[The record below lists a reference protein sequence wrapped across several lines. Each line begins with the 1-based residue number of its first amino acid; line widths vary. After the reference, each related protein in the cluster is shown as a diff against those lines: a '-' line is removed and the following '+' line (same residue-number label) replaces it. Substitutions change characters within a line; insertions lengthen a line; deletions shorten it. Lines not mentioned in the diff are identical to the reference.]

1 MYPQPVILA
10 AIALY
15 VGLLVWA
22 GQRMDRPSAKAANH
36 GFQAALYGLSLATLG
51 SAWTYFGG
59 VGDASQGSWLYVAN
73 AMGPI
78 LAITVG
84 YPVWR
89 RIAQLSKQENVGSLA
104 DFLAARYGKSRVLGS
119 LTAFVACLGALPYI
133 SLQLSVLTRVW
144 AFAVQSRAH
153 GGTQALVLV
162 ALLAGFAIAFGAR
175 RPSLTQQ
182 DRGFVGMIAIE
193 STVKLS
199 ALLTVAI
206 AGIAYFALQPG
217 GWEIASRAM
226 PPAPQVL
233 DVSFLTLVLLCTV
246 TAFTLPRQFH
256 LGFVTL
262 ERVAHIRAAVWILP
276 AYFMLWV
283 LATFVSS
290 LMVRSGLGMPGGD
303 PYLQVLAVPWM
314 LGEPLVALLAL
325 LGGLSAGAAMVIVE
339 TTAISA
345 MVSNEIVL
353 PLVARTMRKSLTG
366 ERLGQSILRVRRAT
380 IVALAFFAWLYYLGL
395 GSTQAP
401 NQLGLTALTAF
412 AQLVPA
418 LLGGIYWRNGHAR
431 GAIAGIS
438 AGTLV
443 WAVTIAAP
451 ALLPSGEAARLLPG
465 GVWGAARQAF
475 PTLAIYASLTIN
487 VVLYVAVSLRSR
499 PRLIDRIQADSF
511 VIRQRELEPAASE
524 NIRATVGDVRGL
536 LAQFLGPAETDKA
549 LLSYRISAHAGDMPD
564 GRQVS
569 PNLVRAAEKLLA
581 GVIGAPSAR
590 NVVALALSAG
600 SQDAREI
607 SRILDEAGQAIH
619 FSRELLQTTLES
631 LPQGISVVDEGLRL
645 VAWNSRYLSFMGLHS
660 TGIYVGKSL
669 TDLPDAG
676 AGAEPYGQ
684 VRRFVTGKLATLAS
698 RGAFQ
703 EEIEVP
709 GGRRL
714 WVSGRPLSG
723 GDYLTTLEDIT
734 DLRAAEQVLARSNEE
749 LERRVGERTAELR
762 RANEALSVAN
772 ELAERATGAQR
783 RFVAAASHDLVQPL
797 HAARLFIGNALAGD
811 AHDASARSLLQ
822 KADQAVEAAHRLL
835 RALLHLSQIESG
847 AMQPRLEPV
856 DAGSLLRSLAGEFA
870 PQAEARGLELVLLP
884 ASAWVRSDRDLLR
897 SMLQNLVANALR
909 YTTRG
914 RVVIALRR
922 CPGAFRFE
930 VRDTGVGIVPEDLP
944 AAFREFGRL
953 PAGRK
958 MAEGAGLGLSIVAR
972 IGQALGHAISVRS
985 LPGRGSV
992 FSVTVP
998 ATQPLAQV
1006 QRRGVRRTSLDG
1018 LRVACI
1024 DDEPDVLLGGAALI
1038 KRWGGQVSAYGSA
1051 EEALASQ
1058 EQWHVAIADYQ
1069 LGGRNGLEFLR
1080 SLDPAT
1086 TLRVLLTASPEAMH
1100 APELAAEGIILLAK
1114 PLAPLALQEVLA
1126 EAAERLRRT
1135 A

>member
-1 MYPQPVILA
+1 MILG

-15 VGLLVWA
+15 VGLLVWVGHRMGRAPAKLA
-22 GQRMDRPSAKAANH
+22 GGGVQTL
-36 GFQAALYGLSLATLG
+36 FYGLSLATLG

-73 AMGPI
+73 ALGPI

-89 RIAQLSKQENVGSLA
+89 RIAHLSKQENVGSLA

-119 LTAFVACLGALPYI
+119 LAACVACLGALPYI

-144 AFAVQSRAH
+144 AFAVQSRAP
-153 GGTQALVLV
+153 GGAEALVLM
-162 ALLAGFAIAFGAR
+162 ALLAVFAMVFGAR

-193 STVKLS
+193 SIVKLS
-199 ALLTVAI
+199 ALLIVAV
-206 AGIAYFALQPG
+206 AGIAYFAHEPG
-217 GWEIASRAM
+217 GWQTAAKAIPAA
-226 PPAPQVL
+226 PPAFDL
-233 DVSFLTLVLLCTV
+233 SFLTLVLLCTV

-262 ERVAHIRAAVWILP
+262 ERVADIRAAAWILP
-276 AYFMLWV
+276 AYFLLWV
-283 LATFVSS
+283 FATFASS
-290 LMVRSGLGMPGGD
+290 LMVRVGLGMPGQD
-303 PYLQVLAVPWM
+303 SYLQVLAVPWM
-314 LGEPLVALLAL
+314 QGQPLVALVAL

-345 MVSNEIVL
+345 MASNEIVL
-353 PLVARTMRKSLTG
+353 PLVARAMRRSRSS
-366 ERLGQSILRVRRAT
+366 ERLGQSILRVRRTT
-380 IVALAFFAWLYYLGL
+380 IVALALFAWLYYLAL

-418 LLGGIYWRNGHAR
+418 LFGGIYWRRGHAR
-431 GAIAGIS
+431 GAIAGIA
-438 AGTLV
+438 AGMLV
-443 WAVTIAAP
+443 WAAAIATP
-451 ALLPSGEAARLLPG
+451 ALQPVEHTGLPAAVG
-465 GVWGAARQAF
+465 IWGAAPHAF
-475 PTLAIYASLTIN
+475 PTLAIYASLVLN
-487 VVLYVAVSLRSR
+487 VLLYVVVSLRSG

-511 VIRQRELEPAASE
+511 VTRQRGSEPAAGE
-524 NIRATVGDVRGL
+524 YIRATVGDLRRLV
-536 LAQFLGPAETDKA
+536 AHFLGLAETDKA

-564 GRQVS
+564 DRQAS

-619 FSRELLQTTLES
+619 FSRELLQTTLEN
-631 LPQGISVVDEGLRL
+631 LPQGIAVVDEGLAL
-645 VAWNSRYLSFMGLHS
+645 VAWNSRYLSLMGLQPA
-660 TGIYVGKSL
+660 GIYVGKGL
-669 TDLPDAG
+669 TELAGPAEG
-676 AGAEPYGQ
+676 AGTDGH
-684 VRRFVTGKLATLAS
+684 VRRFVTAKLTLVQA
-698 RGAFQ
+698 RAEFQ
-703 EEIEVP
+703 EEIEDSS
-709 GGRRL
+709 GRRL
-714 WVSGRPLSG
+714 RVSGRALSG

-734 DLRAAEQVLARSNEE
+734 DLRAAEKVLARSNEE
-749 LERRVGERTAELR
+749 LEQRVGERTAELR

-772 ELAERATGAQR
+772 EMAERATGAQR

-797 HAARLFIGNALAGD
+797 HAARLFIGNAQACAGQGD
-811 AHDASARSLLQ
+811 SSVSLLQ

-835 RALLHLSQIESG
+835 GALLYLSQIESG
-847 AMQPRLEPV
+847 ALQPRLGPV
-856 DAGSLLRSLAGEFA
+856 DAGSLLRSLAEEFA
-870 PQAEARGLELVLLP
+870 PQAESRGLELVLLP
-884 ASAWVRSDRDLLR
+884 TSAWVSSDRGLLR
-897 SMLQNLVANALR
+897 SLLQNLVANALR

-914 RVVIALRR
+914 KVVIALRR
-922 CPGAFRFE
+922 CRAGQRFE
-930 VRDTGVGIVPEDLP
+930 VRDTGIGIVPDDLP
-944 AAFREFGRL
+944 AAFGEFSRL
-953 PAGRK
+953 PQGQS
-958 MAEGAGLGLSIVAR
+958 MSDGAGLGLAIVAR

-998 ATQPLAQV
+998 AAEPVPLAP
-1006 QRRGVRRTSLDG
+1006 RRSLQGTSLDG

-1038 KRWGGQVSAYGSA
+1038 QRWGGHVSAFASA
-1051 EEALASQ
+1051 EEALANPGP
-1058 EQWHVAIADYQ
+1058 WDVAIADYQ
-1069 LGGRNGLEFLR
+1069 LGGSNGLDYLR
-1080 SLDPAT
+1080 SLDPGR
-1086 TLRVLLTASPEAMH
+1086 TLRVLLTASPKAVR
-1100 APELAAEGIILLAK
+1100 ATELAGEGIVLLAK
-1114 PLAPLALQEVLA
+1114 PIAPLALQEILCEVA
-1126 EAAERLRRT
+1126 EQRRRR